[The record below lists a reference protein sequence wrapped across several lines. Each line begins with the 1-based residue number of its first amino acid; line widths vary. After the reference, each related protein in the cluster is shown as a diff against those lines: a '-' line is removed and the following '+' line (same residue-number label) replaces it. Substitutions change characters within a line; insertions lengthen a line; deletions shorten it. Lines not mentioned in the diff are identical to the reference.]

1 MGKYNVYDNRELSWL
16 KFNERVIEEAEDE
29 SVPLFER
36 LKFVG
41 IFCSN
46 LDEFFMI
53 RVGTLYD
60 QSLLKLT
67 KKENKTNLTP
77 LEQLDLI
84 SHKVKTLIPRKDSV
98 YENILDGLK
107 EEGISH
113 ERISDLSKDDMDYIQ
128 KYFEKDIK
136 PLLFPGMID
145 KKHPFPFFKN
155 NEIYVG
161 ALLKKKTSTKSSES
175 YKIGVLSAAGGFDK
189 IIFLKGDKI
198 RFLLVEDVILHFC
211 GQVFDNFDIKEK
223 FIFRITRNADID
235 VNEALYDQDVDFRE
249 VMEEIVKKRK
259 KLNPVRIEFN
269 GKISDETV
277 HLISKGLGLQKEYVF
292 LHNTPLDLK
301 FISQIEDKLNDR
313 KELFFEKLEPQK
325 SAYINPDESILKQVL
340 KNDIFISYPYES
352 FSHFEQLLREA
363 ADDENVVSIKI
374 TLYRVASDS
383 KIISNLIRAAEN
395 GKDVLVLL
403 ELRARFD
410 EENNISWSKQLEQA
424 GVNVIYGLD
433 ELKVH
438 SKLLQITRKSGH
450 SIQYITQIGTG
461 NYNEKTSRLY
471 TDFTLITSNSDIGA
485 EASVVFNALSMG
497 TTVQSSNVL
506 LIAPN
511 CMKNRIISMID
522 NEIAYGENGYIGI
535 KINSLTDKDIIE
547 KLLEANRKGVKI
559 EMIVRGICCMIS
571 GVPQKSENIKIISIV
586 GRFLEH
592 SRLYIFGKSERQQMF
607 ISSADFMTRN
617 TERRVE
623 VAVPILDRK
632 IRDRLL
638 DMFNTMLLDNVKA
651 RIQLSDGTYLKRKS
665 DNEQLDSQLYF
676 YQQAYQRA
684 KDIPAKF
691 NLSLL
696 KRGFKYFNTVRKKL
710 FK

>member
-84 SHKVKTLIPRKDSV
+84 SHKVKTLIPRKDAV
-98 YENILDGLK
+98 YKNILDSFK

-249 VMEEIVKKRK
+249 VMEEIVKK
-259 KLNPVRIEFN
+259 
-269 GKISDETV
+269 T
-277 HLISKGLGLQKEYVF
+277 QK
-292 LHNTPLDLK
+292 
-301 FISQIEDKLNDR
+301 
-313 KELFFEKLEPQK
+313 
-325 SAYINPDESILKQVL
+325 
-340 KNDIFISYPYES
+340 
-352 FSHFEQLLREA
+352 
-363 ADDENVVSIKI
+363 
-374 TLYRVASDS
+374 
-383 KIISNLIRAAEN
+383 
-395 GKDVLVLL
+395 
-403 ELRARFD
+403 
-410 EENNISWSKQLEQA
+410 
-424 GVNVIYGLD
+424 
-433 ELKVH
+433 
-438 SKLLQITRKSGH
+438 
-450 SIQYITQIGTG
+450 
-461 NYNEKTSRLY
+461 
-471 TDFTLITSNSDIGA
+471 
-485 EASVVFNALSMG
+485 
-497 TTVQSSNVL
+497 
-506 LIAPN
+506 
-511 CMKNRIISMID
+511 
-522 NEIAYGENGYIGI
+522 
-535 KINSLTDKDIIE
+535 
-547 KLLEANRKGVKI
+547 
-559 EMIVRGICCMIS
+559 
-571 GVPQKSENIKIISIV
+571 
-586 GRFLEH
+586 
-592 SRLYIFGKSERQQMF
+592 
-607 ISSADFMTRN
+607 
-617 TERRVE
+617 
-623 VAVPILDRK
+623 
-632 IRDRLL
+632 
-638 DMFNTMLLDNVKA
+638 
-651 RIQLSDGTYLKRKS
+651 
-665 DNEQLDSQLYF
+665 
-676 YQQAYQRA
+676 A
-684 KDIPAKF
+684 KPC
-691 NLSLL
+691 
-696 KRGFKYFNTVRKKL
+696 
-710 FK
+710 